1 MDKLNSERIDQ
12 SVLQMEITLK
22 TVTELNLFLDIL
34 FSKSINE
41 AINFNDDT
49 AYEDNDM
56 EMMGDESMEEPIEA
70 PIEEPQ
76 EAGAEKLLA
85 DIRKMS
91 INGLAKLADNPD
103 DPNYEMLKKIFLM
116 LDKAVTEKQE
126 QREVMAKNPNI
137 YKYG

>member
-1 MDKLNSERIDQ
+1 MKKNNIQKNIASMKKI
-12 SVLQMEITLK
+12 SSKMP
-22 TVTELNLFLDIL
+22 
-34 FSKSINE
+34 KSINE
-41 AINFNDDT
+41 AINFNESEDIDLDMMDD
-49 AYEDNDM
+49 EP
-56 EMMGDESMEEPIEA
+56 MEEPMNEPMEA

-126 QREVMAKNPNI
+126 QREIMAKNPNARQM
-137 YKYG
+137 

>member
-1 MDKLNSERIDQ
+1 MKKNNIQRNIASMKKI
-12 SVLQMEITLK
+12 SSKMP
-22 TVTELNLFLDIL
+22 
-34 FSKSINE
+34 KSINE
-41 AINFNDDT
+41 AINFNESEDMDLDMMDD
-49 AYEDNDM
+49 EP
-56 EMMGDESMEEPIEA
+56 MEEPMNEPMEA
-70 PIEEPQ
+70 PIEEPK

-126 QREVMAKNPNI
+126 QREVMAKNPNA
-137 YKYG
+137 GQM

>member
-1 MDKLNSERIDQ
+1 MKKNNIQRNIASMKKI
-12 SVLQMEITLK
+12 SSKMP
-22 TVTELNLFLDIL
+22 
-34 FSKSINE
+34 KSINE
-41 AINFNDDT
+41 AINFNESEDMDLDMMDD
-49 AYEDNDM
+49 EP
-56 EMMGDESMEEPIEA
+56 MEEPMNEPMEA

-126 QREVMAKNPNI
+126 QREVMAKNPNA
-137 YKYG
+137 GQM

>member
-1 MDKLNSERIDQ
+1 MKKNTSNNIKMIKNLS
-12 SVLQMEITLK
+12 SKMPK
-22 TVTELNLFLDIL
+22 T
-34 FSKSINE
+34 INE
-41 AINFNDDT
+41 AINFNEEM
-49 AYEDNDM
+49 AYDNEDM
-56 EMMGDESMEEPIEA
+56 EMMDDEPMEEPMDEPMEA

-126 QREVMAKNPNI
+126 QREVMAKNPNA
-137 YKYG
+137 GQNM

>member
-1 MDKLNSERIDQ
+1 MKKNTSNNIKMIKNLS
-12 SVLQMEITLK
+12 SKMPK
-22 TVTELNLFLDIL
+22 T
-34 FSKSINE
+34 INE
-41 AINFNDDT
+41 AINFNEEM
-49 AYEDNDM
+49 AYDNEDM
-56 EMMGDESMEEPIEA
+56 EMMDDEPMEEPMNEPMEV

-126 QREVMAKNPNI
+126 QREVMAKNPNA
-137 YKYG
+137 GQM

>member
-1 MDKLNSERIDQ
+1 MIKKTSNKLSAIKKI
-12 SVLQMEITLK
+12 SSKMPK
-22 TVTELNLFLDIL
+22 T
-34 FSKSINE
+34 INE
-41 AINFNDDT
+41 AINFNEDM
-49 AYEDNDM
+49 AY
-56 EMMGDESMEEPIEA
+56 GDEDIDVMDDEPMEEPMEEPMDA

-76 EAGAEKLLA
+76 GAGAEKLLA

-126 QREVMAKNPNI
+126 QREVMAKNPNAGQNI
-137 YKYG
+137 

>member
-1 MDKLNSERIDQ
+1 MKKNTSNNIKMIKNLS
-12 SVLQMEITLK
+12 SKMPK
-22 TVTELNLFLDIL
+22 T
-34 FSKSINE
+34 INE
-41 AINFNDDT
+41 AINFNEEM
-49 AYEDNDM
+49 AYDNEDM
-56 EMMGDESMEEPIEA
+56 EMMDDEPMEEPMNEPMEA

-126 QREVMAKNPNI
+126 QREVMAKNPNA
-137 YKYG
+137 GQM

>member
-1 MDKLNSERIDQ
+1 MNKITTNKLSSIKRIT
-12 SVLQMEITLK
+12 SKIP
-22 TVTELNLFLDIL
+22 
-34 FSKSINE
+34 KSINE
-41 AINFNDDT
+41 AINFNDDM

-56 EMMGDESMEEPIEA
+56 EMTGDESMEDESMEEPIEA

-76 EAGAEKLLA
+76 EVGAEKLLA

-126 QREVMAKNPNI
+126 QREVMAKNPNA
-137 YKYG
+137 GQM

>member
-1 MDKLNSERIDQ
+1 MKKNTFRNDIDKMKQ
-12 SVLQMEITLK
+12 ITSRMPK
-22 TVTELNLFLDIL
+22 TL
-34 FSKSINE
+34 NE
-41 AINFNDDT
+41 AINFNETEDDMT
-49 AYEDNDM
+49 IMDN
-56 EMMGDESMEEPIEA
+56 EPAEEPMAEPMDEPIAPIDE

-76 EAGAEKLLA
+76 DTGADKLLA

-126 QREVMAKNPNI
+126 QREVMAKNPNA
-137 YKYG
+137 GQM

>member
-1 MDKLNSERIDQ
+1 MKKNNIQRNIASMKKI
-12 SVLQMEITLK
+12 SSKMP
-22 TVTELNLFLDIL
+22 
-34 FSKSINE
+34 KSINE
-41 AINFNDDT
+41 AINFNESEDMDLDMMDD
-49 AYEDNDM
+49 EP
-56 EMMGDESMEEPIEA
+56 MEEPMNEPMEA

-76 EAGAEKLLA
+76 EVGAEKLLA

-137 YKYG
+137 TQH

>member
-1 MDKLNSERIDQ
+1 MKKITTNKLSSIKRIT
-12 SVLQMEITLK
+12 SKMP
-22 TVTELNLFLDIL
+22 
-34 FSKSINE
+34 KSINE
-41 AINFNDDT
+41 AINFNDDM

-56 EMMGDESMEEPIEA
+56 EMMGDESMEEPMEA
-70 PIEEPQ
+70 PIEELQ

-116 LDKAVTEKQE
+116 LDKAVSEKQE
-126 QREVMAKNPNI
+126 QREVMAKNPNA
-137 YKYG
+137 GQHM

>member
-1 MDKLNSERIDQ
+1 MKKITTNKLSSIKRIT
-12 SVLQMEITLK
+12 SKMP
-22 TVTELNLFLDIL
+22 
-34 FSKSINE
+34 KSINE
-41 AINFNDDT
+41 AINFNDDM

-56 EMMGDESMEEPIEA
+56 EMMGDESMEEPMEA
-70 PIEEPQ
+70 PIEGPQ

-126 QREVMAKNPNI
+126 QREVMAKNPNA
-137 YKYG
+137 GQM

>member
-1 MDKLNSERIDQ
+1 MNKITTNKLSSIKRIT
-12 SVLQMEITLK
+12 SKIP
-22 TVTELNLFLDIL
+22 
-34 FSKSINE
+34 KSINE
-41 AINFNDDT
+41 AINFNDDM

-56 EMMGDESMEEPIEA
+56 EMTGDESMEDESMEEPIEA

-76 EAGAEKLLA
+76 EVGAEKLLA

-126 QREVMAKNPNI
+126 QREVMAKNPNA
-137 YKYG
+137 GQHM